1 MAGCILLGE
10 HCVTIEFDT
19 DPGETDMLIKSGESN
34 VQFYVDDLGNL
45 VITYSGP
52 TTIGGSVIG
61 VVPSTTPA
69 YAVYEWF
76 GDCECC
82 ATDERV
88 SKVFKHIV
96 DAIEFASR
104 FARDHYSAE
113 VDVIKPDTHYELDT
127 DAWSGY
133 VAVEVRGGYHA
144 DE

>member
-69 YAVYEWF
+69 YAVY
-76 GDCECC
+76 
-82 ATDERV
+82 
-88 SKVFKHIV
+88 
-96 DAIEFASR
+96 SR